1 MKVVLRDEVP
11 SLGRRGD
18 ICDVAD
24 GYAQNYLIPQGLA
37 IRVTRGSERQAEAMR
52 RRRRIA
58 DAAVLS
64 RAQEMAD
71 RLAACSIRVVARA
84 GEAGRLYGSVNAV
97 NLAAAIAEQERVVL
111 EPDMLEVP
119 EPIKEVGTYTIAVK
133 PHPEV
138 AAQVAVEV
146 VAAT

>member
-1 MKVVLRDEVP
+1 MKVVLRSEVP

-18 ICDVAD
+18 VCDVAD
-24 GYAQNYLIPQGLA
+24 GYAQNYLIPRGLA
-37 IRVTRGSERQAEAMR
+37 MRATRGSVRQAEAMR
-52 RRRRIA
+52 RRRELA

-64 RAQEMAD
+64 GAQEMAE
-71 RLAACSIRVVARA
+71 RLAGRSIRVVARA

-97 NLAAAIAEQERVVL
+97 SLAAAIAEQERVVL
-111 EPDMLEVP
+111 APEMLGVA
-119 EPIKEVGTYTIAVK
+119 EPIKQTGTYSIPVT

-138 AAQVAVEV
+138 VTEVTVEV

>member
-18 ICDVAD
+18 ICEVAD
-24 GYAQNYLIPQGLA
+24 GYAQNYLIPKGLA
-37 IRVTRGSERQAEAMR
+37 IRATRGSEREADAMR
-52 RRRRIA
+52 RRREIA

-64 RAQEMAD
+64 EAQEMAE
-71 RLAACSIRVVARA
+71 RLAGCNIRVVARA
-84 GEAGRLYGSVNAV
+84 GEAGRLYGSVNAA

-111 EPDMLEVP
+111 DPEMLEIP
-119 EPIKEVGTYTIAVK
+119 EPIKEVGSYVVPVK

-138 AAQVAVEV
+138 AAEVNVEV
-146 VAAT
+146 IAEE

>member
-1 MKVVLRDEVP
+1 MKVILRSEVP

-18 ICDVAD
+18 ICEVAD
-24 GYAQNYLIPQGLA
+24 GYAQNYLIPRGLA
-37 IRVTRGSERQAEAMR
+37 IQATRGSERQAEAMR
-52 RRRRIA
+52 RRRELA
-58 DAAVLS
+58 DAAIVS
-64 RAQEMAD
+64 QAQEMAD
-71 RLAACSIRVVARA
+71 RLSGRSIRVVARA

-111 EPDMLEVP
+111 SPDMLGLA
-119 EPIKEVGTYTIAVK
+119 EPIKQVGTYAVAVK

-138 AAQVAVEV
+138 TGEVTVEV

>member
-1 MKVVLRDEVP
+1 MKIVLRAEVP

-24 GYAQNYLIPQGLA
+24 GYAQNYLIPRGLA
-37 IRVTRGSERQAEAMR
+37 IQATRGSARQAEAMR
-52 RRRRIA
+52 RRRELA

-64 RAQEMAD
+64 QAREMAE
-71 RLAACSIRVVARA
+71 RLAGRSVRVVARA

-97 NLAAAIAEQERVVL
+97 NLAAAIAEQERVAL
-111 EPDMLEVP
+111 SPEMLDLA
-119 EPIKEVGTYTIAVK
+119 EPIKQVGTYAIPVK

-138 AAQVAVEV
+138 IAEVTVEV

>member
-1 MKVVLRDEVP
+1 MRVVLRDEVP

-18 ICDVAD
+18 ICEVAD
-24 GYAQNYLIPQGLA
+24 GYAQNYLIPKGLA
-37 IRVTRGSERQAEAMR
+37 IRANRGSEREAEAMR
-52 RRRRIA
+52 RRREIA

-64 RAQEMAD
+64 EAREMAE
-71 RLAACSIRVVARA
+71 RLAGCNIRVVARA

-111 EPDMLEVP
+111 QPEMLEIP
-119 EPIKEVGTYTIAVK
+119 EPIKEIGSYVVPVK

-138 AAQVAVEV
+138 DAEVNVEV
-146 VAAT
+146 IAET

>member
-24 GYAQNYLIPQGLA
+24 GYAQNYLIPRGLA
-37 IRVTRGSERQAEAMR
+37 IRATPGSARQAGAMR
-52 RRRRIA
+52 RRRELA

-64 RAQEMAD
+64 QAREMAE
-71 RLAACSIRVVARA
+71 RLAGRSIRVVARA

-111 EPDMLEVP
+111 APEMLDVP
-119 EPIKEVGTYTIAVK
+119 EPIKQLGTYAVPVK

-138 AAQVAVEV
+138 ATEVTVEV
-146 VAAT
+146 IAAT

>member
-1 MKVVLRDEVP
+1 MKVVLRAEVP

-24 GYAQNYLIPQGLA
+24 GYAQNYLIPRGLA
-37 IRVTRGSERQAEAMR
+37 IQAARGSARQAEAMR
-52 RRRRIA
+52 RRRELA

-64 RAQEMAD
+64 QAREMAE
-71 RLAACSIRVVARA
+71 RLAGRSIRVVARA

-111 EPDMLEVP
+111 SPEMLDLP
-119 EPIKEVGTYTIAVK
+119 EPIKQLGTYSVPVM

-138 AAQVAVEV
+138 VTEVTVEV

>member
-24 GYAQNYLIPQGLA
+24 GYAQNYLIPKGLA
-37 IRVTRGSERQAEAMR
+37 IRATRGSEREAEAMR
-52 RRRRIA
+52 RRREIA

-64 RAQEMAD
+64 EARKMAE
-71 RLAACSIRVVARA
+71 RLAGSSIRVVARA
-84 GEAGRLYGSVNAV
+84 GEGGRLYGSVNAM

-111 EPDMLEVP
+111 EPDMLDVS

-138 AAQVAVEV
+138 AAEVAVEV

>member
-18 ICDVAD
+18 VCDVAD
-24 GYAQNYLIPQGLA
+24 GYAQNYLIPRGLA
-37 IRVTRGSERQAEAMR
+37 IRATRGSERQAEAMR
-52 RRRRIA
+52 RRREIA

-64 RAQEMAD
+64 EAQEMAA
-71 RLAACSIRVVARA
+71 RLAGSSIRVVARA

-97 NLAAAIAEQERVVL
+97 NLSAAIAEQERVVL
-111 EPDMLEVP
+111 APEMLELP
-119 EPIKEVGTYTIAVK
+119 EPIKDVGTHTVAVRLHTK
-133 PHPEV
+133 VATEV
-138 AAQVAVEV
+138 TVEV

>member
-24 GYAQNYLIPQGLA
+24 GYAQNYLIPKGLA
-37 IRVTRGSERQAEAMR
+37 IRATRGSEREAEAMR
-52 RRRRIA
+52 RRREIA

-64 RAQEMAD
+64 EAREMAE
-71 RLAACSIRVVARA
+71 RLAGSSIRVVARA
-84 GEAGRLYGSVNAV
+84 GEGGRLYGSVNAI

-111 EPDMLEVP
+111 EPDMLDVS
-119 EPIKEVGTYTIAVK
+119 EPIKEVGAYTIAVK

-138 AAQVAVEV
+138 ATEVTVEV
-146 VAAT
+146 VADE

>member
-24 GYAQNYLIPQGLA
+24 GYAQNYLIPKGLA
-37 IRVTRGSERQAEAMR
+37 IRATRGTGREAEAMR
-52 RRRRIA
+52 RRREIA

-64 RAQEMAD
+64 EAQEMAE
-71 RLAACSIRVVARA
+71 RLAGCNIRVVARA

-97 NLAAAIAEQERVVL
+97 HLAAAIAEQERVVL
-111 EPDMLEVP
+111 EPEMLGIP
-119 EPIKEVGTYTIAVK
+119 EPIKEVGSYVVPVK

-138 AAQVAVEV
+138 VAEVNVEV
-146 VAAT
+146 VADE

>member
-1 MKVVLRDEVP
+1 MKVVLRAEVP

-24 GYAQNYLIPQGLA
+24 GYAQNYLIPRGLA
-37 IRVTRGSERQAEAMR
+37 IQAARGSARQAEAMR
-52 RRRRIA
+52 RRRELA

-64 RAQEMAD
+64 QAREMAE
-71 RLAACSIRVVARA
+71 RLAGRSIRVVARA

-111 EPDMLEVP
+111 SPEMLELP
-119 EPIKEVGTYTIAVK
+119 EPIKQLGTYSVPVM

-138 AAQVAVEV
+138 VTEVTVEV

>member
-1 MKVVLRDEVP
+1 MKVVLRAEVP
-11 SLGRRGD
+11 ALGRRGD

-37 IRVTRGSERQAEAMR
+37 TRATRGTEREAKAMR
-52 RRRRIA
+52 RRREIA
-58 DAAVLS
+58 DMAVLS
-64 RAQEMAD
+64 EARETAE
-71 RLAACSIRVVARA
+71 RLAGCNIRVVARA
-84 GEAGRLYGSVNAV
+84 GEAGRLYGSVNAA

-111 EPDMLEVP
+111 EPEMLEVA

-138 AAQVAVEV
+138 AATVAVEV